1 MTSDLRALQAALAGA
16 IDLLSDEIS
25 EAAAVT
31 QSPLEQARA
40 AAAAPHRPAE
50 RPALP
55 TNAAL
60 AVAIGTL
67 SSEVCEADAVVV
79 DRWPAPLG
87 PAPSGSSGVKW
98 FFCRRPNP
106 RARCRLF
113 CLPYAGGSAMAFREW
128 HQFIPPT
135 VELCPIELPGRW
147 SRRHEPMPH
156 EMSVLGERMA
166 EELAEFWDLPI
177 VLFGH
182 SMGGLAAFE
191 LARALRRR
199 GIAIRH
205 LHVAARSA
213 PQWPRDLSVEL
224 HHLPDDDLLHRLI
237 QEYGGIPPAVLA
249 DRELLALVLP
259 VIRADMTA
267 LETYDYVAEPP
278 LACPISVYAGT
289 DDTAVK
295 LPTLRAW
302 RAQTEGA
309 FSLEYMAGDHFFPMT
324 RPREV
329 LERLWR
335 HTAVSSSDTMGQR
348 DDLPHTRR

>member
-1 MTSDLRALQAALAGA
+1 MSLDLRALHAALAGA

-25 EAAAVT
+25 DAAAVT
-31 QSPLEQARA
+31 QSPPEPVRA
-40 AAAAPHRPAE
+40 AAAAPLRQAE
-50 RPALP
+50 RPAVVP

-60 AVAIGTL
+60 AIAIGAL
-67 SSEVCEADAVVV
+67 SSEVCEADAVLL
-79 DRWPAPLG
+79 DRGPTPRG
-87 PAPSGSSGVKW
+87 PAPSGSSSAKW

-128 HQFIPPT
+128 HQFVPPA

-147 SRRHEPMPH
+147 SRRHEPMPQ
-156 EMSVLGERMA
+156 EMSVLGEQMA
-166 EELAEFWDLPI
+166 DDLAEFWDLPI

-224 HHLPDDDLLHRLI
+224 HHLPDDDLLQRLI
-237 QEYGGIPPAVLA
+237 QEYAGIPSAVLE

-278 LACPISVYAGT
+278 LPCPISVYAGT
-289 DDTAVK
+289 GDRAVK

-302 RAQTEGA
+302 QAQTEGA
-309 FSLEYMAGDHFFPMT
+309 FSLEYMDGDHFFPMT

-329 LERLWR
+329 VERLWR
-335 HTAVSSSDTMGQR
+335 HTTAPNGHGDE
-348 DDLPHTRR
+348 LPITRR